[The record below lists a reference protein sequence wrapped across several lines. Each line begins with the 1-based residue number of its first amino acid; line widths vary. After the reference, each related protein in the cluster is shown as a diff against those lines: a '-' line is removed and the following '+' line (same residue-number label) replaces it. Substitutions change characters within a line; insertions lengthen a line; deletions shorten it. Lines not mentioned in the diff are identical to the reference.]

1 MNSKD
6 LDILR
11 HILMYCKQIKETSNE
26 FDNDKKRFK
35 ESVTFRNAVCLC
47 ILQIGELVTI
57 LSDEFKNNNSTVQ
70 WREIKLLRNIVA
82 HRYGKIDYDI
92 VWDICLNDIPEMMDF
107 CAKIIDDDAVE
118 ELGLGEEDKIV
129 TA

>member
-1 MNSKD
+1 MSSKD
-6 LDILR
+6 LDIIR
-11 HILMYCKQIKETSNE
+11 HILRYCEQIKETSDE
-26 FDNDKKRFK
+26 FDNNKELFDK
-35 ESVTFRNAVCLC
+35 SATFRNAVCLC

-92 VWDICLNDIPEMMDF
+92 IWEICLTDIPEMAGF
-107 CAKIIDDDAVE
+107 CIKVLND
-118 ELGLGEEDKIV
+118 
-129 TA
+129 